1 MYGGTG
7 LGLTISK
14 ELTELQGGELHL
26 ETEEGKGTKF
36 TVTLT
41 FEKGKVDAFDST
53 QSKQVVDSNIDTIR
67 GSYVLLAEDNI
78 VNQKVMQRFL
88 ERWDIKLKIVDNG
101 EDAVEAVKNEQF
113 DLILMDLQMP
123 VMDGYEATSNIREIE
138 DPAKS
143 TIPIIALTA
152 ASKGS

>member
-1 MYGGTG
+1 
-7 LGLTISK
+7 
-14 ELTELQGGELHL
+14 
-26 ETEEGKGTKF
+26 
-36 TVTLT
+36 
-41 FEKGKVDAFDST
+41 
-53 QSKQVVDSNIDTIR
+53 
-67 GSYVLLAEDNI
+67 
-78 VNQKVMQRFL
+78 MQRFL

-152 ASKGS
+152 AALKEVKEQVYDCGMDDFVTKPFDPEDLQRAMVALIKR